1 MAHYFIKTLNGF
13 TLFLDVNKKVI
24 SRHFQHA
31 SDSTVLTSWG
41 LIELPLPECYTIPF
55 TGGE

>member
-31 SDSTVLTSWG
+31 SDSAVLTSWG
-41 LIELPLPECYTIPF
+41 LIELPLPECYTISF
-55 TGGE
+55 TGE